1 MATLMMSDR
10 RVSPDRRGGITSEV
24 IDDLTRWTVTVP
36 KGLRNR
42 RFETFTFDMPNAID
56 SVNYTFTE
64 GNAKLKKTGKKLTKL
79 WNKPVKV
86 IAFSIPA
93 LLACPMAL
101 TCDAFCYAMQ
111 GQFQRRSVLEPRARN
126 LATLRHLH
134 KVAEGWRSEGWSKGV
149 IDFLAWKMID
159 NLRPYAD
166 KMNKKGGQLVVRLH
180 DSGDLFSMWYYT
192 MWMTVALRMPDVIFY
207 GYTKSV
213 KLANTYLNLRKHTP
227 NLRLVCSVGGLEDH
241 LIDTDKPHSKVFATQ
256 EERIAAGYVDGNDE
270 IMGDI
275 YAILQ
280 EVKIGLVYHGT
291 ESLDEAKQQRKVS
304 NG

>member
-10 RVSPDRRGGITSEV
+10 RVSPDRRGGITSEA
-24 IDDLTRWTVTVP
+24 IDDFTRWTVTVP

-56 SVNYTFTE
+56 SVDYTFTE

-134 KVAEGWRSEGWSKGV
+134 KVSESSDV
-149 IDFLAWKMID
+149 QLAAAMID
-159 NLRPYAD
+159 NLRPHAN
-166 KMNKKGGQLVVRLH
+166 KMNKRGGQLVVRLH
-180 DSGDLFSMWYYT
+180 DSGDLFSKWYYQ
-192 MWMTVALRMPDVIFY
+192 MWVNVAVRMPDVIFY

-213 KLANTYLNLRKHTP
+213 KLIDRLRLP